1 MSISLFF
8 KLTQPGLAAC
18 WNAKNTGTTIEITHV
33 QVGSGNRAP
42 DGTEVELLD
51 PREVVAIAAGS
62 RVSPGQVRMT
72 AMFQG
77 NALAYD
83 IAELGLWKGA
93 PGAAGSVLVCYW
105 SQATGVLTSKAAGV
119 DFVFSHDMAISDATA
134 AGVITVLADTSL
146 APALALLTEHEAKA
160 DPHPGYM
167 RKFKLTD
174 ALPQADVGPIWH
186 DAYNSVM
193 TWQTFNANGATY
205 TGYASV
211 DVGCL
216 SLDTQPTAR
225 RGYIKSGVT
234 NLSRTA
240 YASLRNWAIHNGVLV
255 ASAAWAAG
263 AFVFKDNADGTTF
276 AVADVRGEFP
286 RFWDDGRGVDGG
298 RAFGSAQFAT
308 PVRVKQ
314 AYTFN
319 MLYGVFQPS
328 SAYYDTFTNTGGN
341 LSQNL
346 LGTLGTAP
354 GNSYEGNPDSYGFVR
369 PRNTAL
375 LAAIKY

>member
-18 WNAKNTGTTIEITHV
+18 WNAKNTGTTIDITHV

-42 DGTEVELLD
+42 DGTEVD
-51 PREVVAIAAGS
+51 MVIPREVVAIAAGS

-83 IAELGLWKGA
+83 ISEIGLWKGA

-105 SQATGVLTSKAAGV
+105 SQAAGILTSKAVGV

-167 RKFKLTD
+167 RKFKLAD
-174 ALPQADVGPIWH
+174 ALPQADAGPIWH

-193 TWQTFNANGATY
+193 TWQTFNANGANY

-211 DVGCL
+211 DVGRL
-216 SLDTQPTAR
+216 VIDSQPTAR
-225 RGYIKSGVT
+225 RGYIASGVS
-234 NLSRTA
+234 LSRTA
-240 YASLRNWAIHNGVLV
+240 YAALRNWAMHNGVLV
-255 ASAAWAAG
+255 GVAG
-263 AFVFKDNADGTTF
+263 AWVAGTLAFKDNNDGTTF
-276 AVADVRGEFP
+276 TVADVRSQFV
-286 RFWDDGRGVDGG
+286 RLWDNGRGADIG
-298 RAFGSAQFAT
+298 RLFGSAQNGSIQSHTHTYQYGANFVSVASGTSYVVKAGEVGPFTGAT
-308 PVRVKQ
+308 
-314 AYTFN
+314 
-319 MLYGVFQPS
+319 G
-328 SAYYDTFTNTGGN
+328 DTETRPTN
-341 LSQNL
+341 
-346 LGTLGTAP
+346 
-354 GNSYEGNPDSYGFVR
+354 V
-369 PRNTAL
+369 AL
-375 LAAIKY
+375 LASFKY